1 MMVLKLSKNSME
13 RLDWVFS
20 AVPNPIDLKLSGDI
34 RVSTSNSLLCLFY
47 CLFTFRKH
55 KQTKQFMDYLAT
67 HETALQL
74 FWRDHPQGI
83 EG

>member
-1 MMVLKLSKNSME
+1 ME

-20 AVPNPIDLKLSGDI
+20 AVPNPIDLKLSGDL
-34 RVSTSNSLLCLFY
+34 RVSTSHSLLCLF
-47 CLFTFRKH
+47 CLFHCFFTVRKH
-55 KQTKQFMDYLAT
+55 KQTKQFMNYLAT

-74 FWRDHPQGI
+74 FWRDRPQGI